1 MVAYTTTYNLAK
13 PTVGDDEDAWGGY
26 LNGNFD
32 TLESLLKGTT
42 ALTSLNLSGNITFG
56 DGDRAVFGADSDLQ
70 IWFDGTHSRIED
82 SATNAGD
89 LYIRGSNNL
98 RLQTWDGVSSWQNAI
113 VLDDAGAAELYH
125 DGALK
130 LTSTSTGID
139 VTGTVT
145 ADGLTVN
152 SGGDQEVYFGDATDG
167 IALANTGA
175 VSSVEFGNSQG
186 AAAVGKFTYDRAT
199 GKLVYA
205 EGANGSEDDF
215 FAIDGTGKVGI
226 QTTSPRAPL
235 HVAPTGPASDN
246 FNVLVSQFRPNIVL
260 EDLSTNA
267 TDFQLFADGN
277 ELQFRYGDAS
287 TDTKLANSSM
297 SIQNDG
303 TVIIDAAT
311 DEDLILRGTSPY
323 IRFQEGTTDK
333 AYVQWSSAGFLY
345 LRNQED
351 GSGVRIRDDIEF
363 TPDGSNWYDIW
374 HANNDGSGSGLDADT
389 VDGLQATSFLRSDTS
404 DSWSGTLTGS
414 GPITTSAA
422 YIETGVGG
430 GGVAMTIND
439 GGGNANLT
447 FNHRSRNPDVNGQAG
462 RISVNVDAASGE
474 GVMTF
479 GLSDAPVTAGTVLNL
494 TTGLSVAHDYI
505 EVPDKIR
512 HAGDT
517 DTYIEF
523 VNNTINF
530 RTANQHELQLTSS
543 GVFLVNSS
551 LHEDYDALSGTSVT
565 IDPNTG
571 GAWSLTMTGNTTFT
585 FGATTN
591 NYSVGLVVELTG
603 NGGTVTWPT
612 SVEWAGGTAPDAP
625 ASGETDIYVFWT
637 RDGGT
642 TWYGVQSIDAAA

>member
-1 MVAYTTTYNLAK
+1 MVTYTTTYNLAK
-13 PTVGDDEDAWGGY
+13 PTVADDEDTWGGF

-125 DGALK
+125 DGTIT
-130 LTSTSTGID
+130 LTTSSSGID

-145 ADGLTVN
+145 ATDLILDGGTSSSVFLQDST
-152 SGGDQEVYFGDATDG
+152 ATNG
-167 IALANTGA
+167 YQLRAN
-175 VSSVEFGNSQG
+175 VSSSVDGGLLVEDLSGTNIARFQNNGDINFYEDTG
-186 AAAVGKFTYDRAT
+186 TTAKFFWDAS
-199 GKLVYA
+199 A
-205 EGANGSEDDF
+205 ESL
-215 FAIDGTGKVGI
+215 GI

-235 HVAPTGPASDN
+235 HVAPAGAASDN

-260 EDLSTNA
+260 EDLSTSA
-267 TDFQLFADGN
+267 TDWQLFADGN

-323 IRFQEGTTDK
+323 IRFQEGTTAK
-333 AYVQWSSAGFLY
+333 AYIQWSNAGFLY

-351 GSGVRIRDDIEF
+351 GSGVRIRDDVEF
-363 TPDGSNWYDIW
+363 TPDGTNWYDIW

-389 VDGLQATSFLRSDTS
+389 VDGLQATSFLRSDAS

-414 GPITTSAA
+414 GPITTSSS
-422 YIETGVGG
+422 YIEAGRGSG
-430 GGVAMTIND
+430 SVALSIND
-439 GGGNANLT
+439 GYGNANLT
-447 FNHRSRNPDVNGQAG
+447 FNHRAGVPDVNGQSG
-462 RISVNVDAASGE
+462 RIEVNVDGTTGE
-474 GVMTF
+474 GVMYF
-479 GLSDAPVTAGTVLNL
+479 ELSSAPVTSGQAVGLE
-494 TTGLSVAHDYI
+494 TGLTVAHDYI
-505 EVPDKIR
+505 EVPYRIR
-512 HAGDT
+512 HQGDS

-523 VNNTINF
+523 ANNTMNF
-530 RTANQHELQLTSS
+530 RTANAHEMQITNN
-543 GVFLVNSS
+543 GVLLVNSA

-565 IDPNTG
+565 VDPNTG

-585 FGATTN
+585 FGVTVN
-591 NYSVGLVVELTG
+591 NYSTGIIIQLTG

-612 SVEWAGGTAPDAP
+612 SVDWAGGTAPDAP